1 MTLADG
7 IGRGDRR
14 DGWSF
19 HFIQRGVPRPCNIT
33 AFSRSINE
41 LPLKP
46 KENPKLEARHV
57 QVPPERAGQRIDNYL
72 LAQLKGVPKAAIY
85 RIIRTGQVRING
97 KRCKPEQKV
106 ASGDD
111 VRIPPV
117 RLDDGSAPPVVS
129 DAVLGQIRL
138 AILHEDANYLIIN
151 KPAGMAVHSGSGLP
165 WGLIDAVRQA
175 RPGEYME
182 LAHRIDR
189 ETSGCVVLARNG
201 PALRHLADQFRDGAV
216 VKKYLCL
223 MDGRLR
229 EARVD
234 VDAPLLKVHDAG
246 EHHMEA
252 DEEGK
257 AALTRF
263 RALENFGD
271 SSFVEAELFT
281 GRTHQIRAHAAHLG
295 LPLAGDD
302 RYSPPAVLKKWRAR
316 GLKRMFLHAQQI
328 GFTSI
333 DGTHIHSHAV
343 LPPDLRAVLDRLEV

>member
-1 MTLADG
+1 M
-7 IGRGDRR
+7 
-14 DGWSF
+14 
-19 HFIQRGVPRPCNIT
+19 
-33 AFSRSINE
+33 
-41 LPLKP
+41 KP
-46 KENPKLEARHV
+46 KENPKFAVRHV
-57 QVPPERAGQRIDNYL
+57 KVPSERAGQRIDNYL
-72 LAQLKGVPKAAIY
+72 LALLKGVPKAAVY

-97 KRCKPEQKV
+97 KRCKPEHKV
-106 ASGDD
+106 ADGDEI
-111 VRIPPV
+111 RIPPV
-117 RLDDGSAPPVVS
+117 RVDDGTAPPVVS
-129 DAVLGQIRL
+129 DAVLAQVD
-138 AILHEDANYLIIN
+138 AAVLHEDPHYLVIN

-165 WGLIDAVRQA
+165 WGLVDAVRQG
-175 RPGEYME
+175 RPDEYVE

-189 ETSGCVVLARNG
+189 ETSGCIVLARSG
-201 PALRHLADQFRDGAV
+201 PALRHLAEQFRDGTV

-223 MDGRLR
+223 MDGRLK

-234 VDAPLLKVHDAG
+234 VDAPLLKVQDTG

-252 DEEGK
+252 DDEGK

-263 RALENFGD
+263 RALDNFGD

-316 GLKRMFLHAQQI
+316 GLKRLFLHAQQI

-333 DGTHIHSHAV
+333 DGEAIHCHAA
-343 LPPDLRAVLDRLEV
+343 LPSDLRAVLDRLQE